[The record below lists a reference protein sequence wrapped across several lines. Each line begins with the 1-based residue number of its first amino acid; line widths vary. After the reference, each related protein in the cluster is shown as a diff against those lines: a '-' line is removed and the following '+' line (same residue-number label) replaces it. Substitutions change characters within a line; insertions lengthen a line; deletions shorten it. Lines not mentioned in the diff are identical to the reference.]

1 MTPDS
6 NRCER
11 IRSLAAFLREH
22 GDVVLNG
29 TRRLTLTTSC
39 LNELN
44 YIFRQFLGAQ
54 ENDSFDVPFGC
65 GANSDFVYD
74 VFFLHD
80 FMQKTCSLKIVQSS
94 QTIQGSLDLSK
105 FHSLKILELKR
116 VPPHLLVGFDYL
128 VLQVETLICQRNI
141 SSLKEIL
148 RSRNKVPQP
157 WVKIKVANF
166 SYNGITV
173 LDDSLALVPRLQYLD
188 CSNNAISDAKGVE
201 FLHNIRVLNLS
212 FNFIQKISISNTGA
226 CDALTVLYLRNN
238 FIEDTSGLGRLR
250 QLRELDL
257 SYNCLAESSSLAGF
271 KQLYS
276 LAILRLVGNP
286 VTFHQEYH
294 SIVVC
299 HLHHKVVTGR
309 FRLDDK
315 QLPKCFIKPTNTRQ
329 PRVRQADAPVP
340 DPVISVP
347 PLQLTVES
355 DDSSSLAGE
364 ILEQQDCEAVA
375 STSAL
380 TLSSKQRLSASFE
393 QDGSSCSSIEAM
405 DPVAGQRPREG
416 RRSKK
421 RQSSRVA
428 TILDQEG
435 HVPPVKESG
444 NAPAPHD
451 DFLTYKSQL
460 ESRKEQL
467 GEEWLVGVSALR
479 LPDAQST
486 PCGTPGT
493 YTSHDGSFL
502 AASKTASGDTKD
514 AASDS
519 DSGRAESLK
528 TVLFKEPV
536 VKQAVDVVG
545 EGAKDRAAEGEEEG
559 PQRRISELSQGVDV
573 LDEVPPD
580 PLDESGAL
588 SPQEGF
594 SWTTAKSALTPEAAD
609 ISEDMD
615 SKLFLVRKCSDGIET
630 SIFVGVKDDVIRES
644 DSLTG
649 KIIHRMDLNVLSSV
663 SLHDNTV
670 VKLKFDTSI
679 RSKKERCYVFDC
691 SEDAEEVVKMLQP
704 FVEAKARRDLY
715 SEMLQCVKCNAQF
728 PKQAAKKVVVC
739 STQDKIMTDM
749 HVSERCPQC
758 GGAILLTLDMPEAVD
773 ALSYLSASAPENISE
788 SLTIRKASNSS
799 SVGQAAQDNV
809 SEESIETVTPD
820 QHSSLHRPGFRKSA
834 SDITILSNP
843 SQSSI
848 MVISTTSA
856 HDGGAENARENDKT
870 MSPPPTVV
878 LPTLKEIVEEPI
890 LNISRTDSISIGHR
904 SRASASDT
912 MLSDASF
919 KSAQSQPNMSL
930 QLPGTSE
937 SSRLEYSVSA
947 WDLFDNREELGP
959 ACFTCPDHSVLLHLD
974 VNVFARDE
982 TLMCCVE
989 VDLVTWSSLKE
1000 VPALLVISSSKAYFF
1015 KIRNHKEE
1023 EDPGSWLVLS
1033 ESRLLEN
1040 LKVISLLLGNQGFC
1054 LSWQVEKGMLPWYTC
1069 LLRDADTCNCFLQCL
1084 TGVLQERMAEPP
1096 TVVMDVSESLAQVMN
1111 QVIKHSSEDL
1121 PDDCGEQQEV
1131 SLFVMGFW
1139 SEHSD
1144 AASPAAMKSVCIVV
1158 TEDSTY
1164 ISKSHYMKTPKGSTK
1179 ACIIQYEPL
1188 ACQRISNVTAA
1199 HLYKN
1204 AKSVKLTF
1212 LDEDTGT
1219 EMQWTIATKTV
1230 ASLHSFLSTLRTP
1243 WEELFGVEMPLD
1255 IVAE

>member
-1 MTPDS
+1 MMTPDS

-11 IRSLAAFLREH
+11 IRSLATFLREH

-29 TRRLTLTTSC
+29 TRRLTLTTLC

-54 ENDSFDVPFGC
+54 ENESFDVPFGC

-116 VPPHLLVGFDYL
+116 VPPHLLVGFDCL

-166 SYNGITV
+166 SYNGIAV
-173 LDDSLALVPRLQYLD
+173 LDDSLALLPRLQCLD

-212 FNFIQKISISNTGA
+212 FNFIEKISICNRGA
-226 CDALTVLYLRNN
+226 CDSLTVLYLRNN

-309 FRLDDK
+309 FRLDDR
-315 QLPKCFIKPTNTRQ
+315 QLPKHLIKPTNARQ
-329 PRVRQADAPVP
+329 PYVRQADAPVP

-347 PLQLTVES
+347 PRQRMFES
-355 DDSSSLAGE
+355 DDSSSLVGE
-364 ILEQQDCEAVA
+364 TMEQRDCEAVA

-380 TLSSKQRLSASFE
+380 TLSSEQRLSASVE

-405 DPVAGQRPREG
+405 DPMVGRRPREG
-416 RRSKK
+416 RKSKK
-421 RQSSRVA
+421 RHSSRVA
-428 TILDQEG
+428 AILDQEG
-435 HVPPVKESG
+435 YVSPVKESG
-444 NAPAPHD
+444 NAPALHD

-493 YTSHDGSFL
+493 YTSHDDSFL
-502 AASKTASGDTKD
+502 AAIGTVSGDAKD

-528 TVLFKEPV
+528 TVLFKDPV
-536 VKQAVDVVG
+536 VEKAVDAVG
-545 EGAKDRAAEGEEEG
+545 EGAKDRSAEEQG

-580 PLDESGAL
+580 PLDESSAL
-588 SPQEGF
+588 SPLEGF

-609 ISEDMD
+609 ITEDMD
-615 SKLFLVRKCSDGIET
+615 SKLFLVQKCSDGSET
-630 SIFVGVKDDVIRES
+630 SIFVGVKDDVMRES

-649 KIIHRMDLNVLSSV
+649 KIIQRLDLNILSSV
-663 SLHDNTV
+663 SLHDDTT

-704 FVEAKARRDLY
+704 FMEAKARKDLY
-715 SEMLQCVKCNAQF
+715 SEMLQCVKCNAEF

-739 STQDKIMTDM
+739 STKDKITTDM
-749 HVSERCPQC
+749 RESERCPQC
-758 GGAILLTLDMPEAVD
+758 DGEILLTLDAPVAVD
-773 ALSYLSASAPENISE
+773 ALSSLSASAPENISQ
-788 SLTIRKASNSS
+788 SLTMRKSSDSS
-799 SVGQAAQDNV
+799 SVGKVAQDNV

-820 QHSSLHRPGFRKSA
+820 QHSSLYRPGFRKSA

-856 HDGGAENARENDKT
+856 HDGSAENVRENEKT
-870 MSPPPTVV
+870 LSPPPTVV

-930 QLPGTSE
+930 QLPDTSD
-937 SSRLEYSVSA
+937 SSRSEYSVSA
-947 WDLFDNREELGP
+947 WDLFDNREETGP

-974 VNVFARDE
+974 VNVFGRDE
-982 TLMCCVE
+982 TLMCCIE

-1015 KIRNHKEE
+1015 KIRDNKEK
-1023 EDPGSWLVLS
+1023 EDPESWLVLW
-1033 ESRLLEN
+1033 ESRLLDN

-1054 LSWQVEKGMLPWYTC
+1054 LSWQVEKGTLPWYTC

-1084 TGVLQERMAEPP
+1084 TGVLQEKMPEPP

-1111 QVIKHSSEDL
+1111 QVIKRSSEDL
-1121 PDDCGEQQEV
+1121 PDDCSEQQEV

-1144 AASPAAMKSVCIVV
+1144 AASPAALKPVCIVI
-1158 TEDSTY
+1158 TQDSTY
-1164 ISKSHYMKTPKGSTK
+1164 ISKAHYMKTPKGSTK
-1179 ACIIQYEPL
+1179 ACIVQYEPL
-1188 ACQRISNVTAA
+1188 ACQRISNITAA

-1230 ASLHSFLSTLRTP
+1230 TSLHSFLSTLRTP

>member
-11 IRSLAAFLREH
+11 IKTLAAFLREH

-29 TRRLTLTTSC
+29 ARRLTLTTSC

-54 ENDSFDVPFGC
+54 ENESFDVPFGC
-65 GANSDFVYD
+65 STNSDFVHD

-105 FHSLKILELKR
+105 FHGLKILELKR
-116 VPPHLLVGFDYL
+116 VPPHLLVGLEIL
-128 VLQVETLICQRNI
+128 VLQIETLICQRNI

-157 WVKIKVANF
+157 WMKIKVANF
-166 SYNGITV
+166 SYNGITA
-173 LDDSLALVPRLQYLD
+173 LDDSLALLPRLEYLD
-188 CSNNAISDAKGVE
+188 CSNNAIADAKGVE

-212 FNFIQKISISNTGA
+212 FNFIQKISIYNKGA
-226 CDALTVLYLRNN
+226 CDTLTVLYLRNN
-238 FIEDTSGLGRLR
+238 FIEDTAGLERLR

-257 SYNCLAESSSLAGF
+257 SYNCLSESSSLAGF

-276 LAILRLVGNP
+276 LAILRLVDNP
-286 VTFHQEYH
+286 ITFHPEYF

-299 HLHHKVVTGR
+299 HLHRKAVTER
-309 FRLDDK
+309 FRLDDRS
-315 QLPKCFIKPTNTRQ
+315 LPKKFIKPTCAKQPSTRA
-329 PRVRQADAPVP
+329 ADVPVP
-340 DPVISVP
+340 NPVILVP
-347 PLQLTVES
+347 SLQPTLES

-364 ILEQQDCEAVA
+364 ITEQRGCEAVA

-380 TLSSKQRLSASFE
+380 TLSSEQSLSASVE
-393 QDGSSCSSIEAM
+393 QDCSSCSSVEAM
-405 DPVAGQRPREG
+405 DPVAGRRLKGG
-416 RRSKK
+416 RKSKK

-428 TILDQEG
+428 AILDQEG
-435 HVPPVKESG
+435 YAAPVKESG
-444 NAPAPHD
+444 SVSALRN

-467 GEEWLVGVSALR
+467 GEEWLVGVSALQ

-493 YTSHDGSFL
+493 YTSHEGGFL
-502 AASKTASGDTKD
+502 TASRMGSCDTKD
-514 AASDS
+514 THSDS

-536 VKQAVDVVG
+536 VTKV
-545 EGAKDRAAEGEEEG
+545 EGVAEEAKNDCADEEG
-559 PQRRISELSQGVDV
+559 PQRRISELSQGVVV

-580 PLDESGAL
+580 PLDESSVL
-588 SPQEGF
+588 SPMEGF
-594 SWTTAKSALTPEAAD
+594 SWTTAKSEVTPDTEETT
-609 ISEDMD
+609 EDMD
-615 SKLFLVRKCSDGIET
+615 SKLFLVQKCSDGSET
-630 SIFVGVKDDVIRES
+630 SVFVGVKDDVMRES

-649 KIIHRMDLNVLSSV
+649 KILQRLDLNILSSV
-663 SLHDNTV
+663 TLHDDMT
-670 VKLKFDTSI
+670 VKLKFDTTI
-679 RSKKERCYVFDC
+679 RSKKERCYVFDS
-691 SEDAEEVVKMLQP
+691 SEDAEEVVQLLQP
-704 FVEAKARRDLY
+704 FVEAKARKDLY

-728 PKQAAKKVVVC
+728 PKQAVKKVVV
-739 STQDKIMTDM
+739 STTKDNITTDV
-749 HVSERCPQC
+749 HESERCPQC
-758 GGAILLTLDMPEAVD
+758 DGEILLTLDTPEAVD
-773 ALSYLSASAPENISE
+773 ALSSLATSAPENISQ
-788 SLTIRKASNSS
+788 SLTIRKGSDASS
-799 SVGQAAQDNV
+799 SGKGAQDNV

-820 QHSSLHRPGFRKSA
+820 QHSSLYRPGFRKSA

-848 MVISTTSA
+848 MVLSTTSA
-856 HDGGAENARENDKT
+856 HDGGAENARENEKT
-870 MSPPPTVV
+870 LSPPPTVV
-878 LPTLKEIVEEPI
+878 LPTLREIVEEPV
-890 LNISRTDSISIGHR
+890 LNISRTDSISIGHQ

-919 KSAQSQPNMSL
+919 KSAQSQPNVSL
-930 QLPGTSE
+930 QLPDTSD
-937 SSRLEYSVSA
+937 SSRSECSLSA
-947 WDLFDNREELGP
+947 WDMFDNREDTGP
-959 ACFTCPDHSVLLHLD
+959 TSFTIPDHSVLLHLD
-974 VNVFARDE
+974 VNIFGRDE
-982 TLMCCVE
+982 TFVCCVE
-989 VDLVTWSSLKE
+989 VDLVTWSSLEE

-1015 KIRNHKEE
+1015 KIRNNKEK
-1023 EDPGSWLVLS
+1023 EDPESWLALR
-1033 ESRLLEN
+1033 ESRSLEN

-1054 LSWQVEKGMLPWYTC
+1054 LRWQVEKGTLPWYTC
-1069 LLRDADTCNCFLQCL
+1069 LVRDADTCNCFLQCL

-1096 TVVMDVSESLAQVMN
+1096 SVVMDVSESLAQVAKEVM
-1111 QVIKHSSEDL
+1111 KCCSENFSDES
-1121 PDDCGEQQEV
+1121 GEQQEV

-1139 SEHSD
+1139 SEHADIASQ
-1144 AASPAAMKSVCIVV
+1144 AALKPVCIVI
-1158 TEDSTY
+1158 TQDSIY
-1164 ISKSHYMKTPKGSTK
+1164 ICKANFMKTPKGSTK
-1179 ACIIQYEPL
+1179 ACIMRYESL
-1188 ACQRISNVTAA
+1188 ACQRISNITAV

-1204 AKSVKLTF
+1204 AKSAKFTF

-1219 EMQWTIATKTV
+1219 EMQWTIATRTV
-1230 ASLHSFLSTLRTP
+1230 ASLHSILSTLRTP

>member
-11 IRSLAAFLREH
+11 IHRLAAFLREH

-54 ENDSFDVPFGC
+54 ENESFDVPFGC
-65 GANSDFVYD
+65 SANSDFVHD

-116 VPPHLLVGFDYL
+116 VPPHLLVGLETL

-157 WVKIKVANF
+157 WMKIKVANF
-166 SYNGITV
+166 SYNGITA
-173 LDDSLALVPRLQYLD
+173 LDDSLTLLPRLEYLD
-188 CSNNAISDAKGVE
+188 CSNNTISDAKGVE

-212 FNFIQKISISNTGA
+212 FNFIQKLSIYNKGA
-226 CDALTVLYLRNN
+226 CDTLTVLYLRNN
-238 FIEDTSGLGRLR
+238 FIEDTAGLERLR

-276 LAILRLVGNP
+276 LVILRLTDNP
-286 VTFHQEYH
+286 ITFHQEYL

-299 HLHHKVVTGR
+299 HLHRKAVTER
-309 FRLDDK
+309 FRLDDRP
-315 QLPKCFIKPTNTRQ
+315 LPKKFIKPTCARQ
-329 PRVRQADAPVP
+329 PCVRPADAPVP
-340 DPVISVP
+340 NPVISVP
-347 PLQLTVES
+347 PLQRTVES
-355 DDSSSLAGE
+355 DDGSSLAGE
-364 ILEQQDCEAVA
+364 TTEQHSGEAVA

-380 TLSSKQRLSASFE
+380 TLSNEPRLSASIE
-393 QDGSSCSSIEAM
+393 QDCSSCSSIEAM
-405 DPVAGQRPREG
+405 DSVAGGRPKE
-416 RRSKK
+416 SKKPKK

-428 TILDQEG
+428 AILDQEG
-435 HVPPVKESG
+435 YAPTVKESS
-444 NAPAPHD
+444 NVSALRD

-467 GEEWLVGVSALR
+467 GEEWLVGVSALN

-493 YTSHDGSFL
+493 YTSHDTGFL
-502 AASKTASGDTKD
+502 AARGTGSRDAKDTH
-514 AASDS
+514 SDS

-528 TVLFKEPV
+528 TVVFKEPAI
-536 VKQAVDVVG
+536 VKAGD
-545 EGAKDRAAEGEEEG
+545 AMEEVKIKSSNEEA

-580 PLDESGAL
+580 PLDESNVL
-588 SPQEGF
+588 SPMEGF
-594 SWTTAKSALTPEAAD
+594 SWTTAKSEMTPDTAETT
-609 ISEDMD
+609 EDMD
-615 SKLFLVRKCSDGIET
+615 SKLFLVQKCNDGSET
-630 SIFVGVKDDVIRES
+630 SVFVGVKDDVMRES

-649 KIIHRMDLNVLSSV
+649 KILQCLDLNILSSV
-663 SLHDNTV
+663 SLHNGTT
-670 VKLKFDTSI
+670 VKLKFDTTI
-679 RSKKERCYVFDC
+679 RSKKERCYVFDS
-691 SEDAEEVVKMLQP
+691 SEDAEEVVQLLQP
-704 FVEAKARRDLY
+704 FVEAKARKDLY
-715 SEMLQCVKCNAQF
+715 SEMLQCVKCNAEF
-728 PKQAAKKVVVC
+728 PKQAAKKVVV
-739 STQDKIMTDM
+739 STTKDNVTTDV
-749 HVSERCPQC
+749 HESERCPQC
-758 GGAILLTLDMPEAVD
+758 DGEILLTLETPEAVD
-773 ALSYLSASAPENISE
+773 ALSSLTASAPENISQ
-788 SLTIRKASNSS
+788 SLTTRKGSDSS
-799 SVGQAAQDNV
+799 LVGKVAQDNV

-856 HDGGAENARENDKT
+856 HEGTEENARGNEKT
-870 MSPPPTVV
+870 LSPPPTVV
-878 LPTLKEIVEEPI
+878 LPTLREIVEEPV

-930 QLPGTSE
+930 QQPDASDTSKSE
-937 SSRLEYSVSA
+937 CSISA
-947 WDLFDNREELGP
+947 WDMFDNREDTGATL
-959 ACFTCPDHSVLLHLD
+959 FTCPDHSLLLHLD
-974 VNVFARDE
+974 VNVFGRDE
-982 TLMCCVE
+982 TFTCCIE
-989 VDLVTWSSLKE
+989 VGLVTWSSLEE
-1000 VPALLVISSSKAYFF
+1000 VPALLVISNSKAYFF
-1015 KIRNHKEE
+1015 KVRSDKEK
-1023 EDPGSWLVLS
+1023 EDPESWLVLREARS
-1033 ESRLLEN
+1033 LEN

-1054 LSWQVEKGMLPWYTC
+1054 LTWQVEKGMLPWYTC

-1084 TGVLQERMAEPP
+1084 TGALQEKMPEPP
-1096 TVVMDVSESLAQVMN
+1096 SVVMDVSESLEQVMEE
-1111 QVIKHSSEDL
+1111 VIKCCSGNFS
-1121 PDDCGEQQEV
+1121 DDGGEQQEV

-1139 SEHSD
+1139 SGHSD
-1144 AASPAAMKSVCIVV
+1144 VVSSAALKPVCIVV
-1158 TEDSTY
+1158 TQDSTY
-1164 ISKSHYMKTPKGSTK
+1164 ICKAHFLKTPKGSTK
-1179 ACIIQYEPL
+1179 AGTMRYESL
-1188 ACQRISNVTAA
+1188 ACQRISNITAV

-1204 AKSVKLTF
+1204 AKCAKLTF
-1212 LDEDTGT
+1212 LDEDNGT